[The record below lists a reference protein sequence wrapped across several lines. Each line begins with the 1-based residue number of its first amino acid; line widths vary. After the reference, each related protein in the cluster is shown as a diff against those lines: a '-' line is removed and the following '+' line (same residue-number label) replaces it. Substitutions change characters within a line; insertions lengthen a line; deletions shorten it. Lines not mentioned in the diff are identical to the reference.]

1 MTKHILAC
9 VDGSMVGTAVCAY
22 SAWASQK
29 LDAPLKFL
37 HVIEKSHTPG
47 TDDLS
52 GSLGFGGSDQLLKEL
67 SELDARRH
75 IVAIEHGKAILA
87 DAVQRAAKLGVS
99 DALTSQRHDRLLSAL
114 LAEQQSS
121 QLFVMGRQGNDHD
134 DDMGVIGSHIENV
147 VRAVH
152 TPILMATGTT
162 ATFTEPEKFMV
173 AYDGSASADKAIAEL
188 AKGAILRGM
197 SGHVVTV
204 ADKSA
209 ESERKLAAIKDTL
222 AAAGLE
228 VQTHLIKGAVAE
240 QLVAFQ
246 KTHDIQLTVMGAY
259 GHARITEFFVGSNT
273 SKMLAASHGPVLI
286 LRG

>member
-1 MTKHILAC
+1 MTPNILAC
-9 VDGSMVGTAVCAY
+9 VDGSVVGTAVCAY
-22 SAWASQK
+22 GAWASQK
-29 LDAPLKFL
+29 LSAPLKFL
-37 HVIEKSHTPG
+37 HVIEKSHTPS

-87 DAVQRAAKLGVS
+87 DAVQRARQQGVDS
-99 DALTSQRHDRLLSAL
+99 AETSQRHDRLLSAL
-114 LAEQQSS
+114 LAEQPTS

-134 DDMGVIGSHIENV
+134 RDTSAIGSHIENV

-152 TPILMATGTT
+152 TPILMATGSFC
-162 ATFTEPEKFMV
+162 APENFMV
-173 AYDGSASADKAIAEL
+173 AYDGSASADKAIA
-188 AKGAILRGM
+188 AIAEGRLLKGM
-197 SGHVVTV
+197 SGHVVMV
-204 ADKSA
+204 ASA
-209 ESERKLAAIKDTL
+209 SDTHKAKLAAIKEVL
-222 AAAGLE
+222 AKAGLE
-228 VQTHLIKGAVAE
+228 AQTHLVTGDVTE

-246 KTHDIQLTVMGAY
+246 KAKDTQLTVMGAY

-273 SKMLAASHGPVLI
+273 SKMLAASHSPVLI